1 MSEAGHKTALG
12 LALAAFE
19 RDGGDGPEQLDLFGA
34 PAPSPIEV
42 QPVVEGERQALR
54 GRPPGSRNKRT
65 DELARHYIA
74 QCGGRDPL
82 RRGIEIAGLPIL
94 APGVLAGLA
103 RELEMSK
110 ADAARFWAGVLNSVL
125 PYIHQRLSQLSVLPA
140 GTPGSG
146 QPIYWGDLGSAL
158 IEDAAREDEAA

>member
-1 MSEAGHKTALG
+1 
-12 LALAAFE
+12 
-19 RDGGDGPEQLDLFGA
+19 
-34 PAPSPIEV
+34 
-42 QPVVEGERQALR
+42 
-54 GRPPGSRNKRT
+54 
-65 DELARHYIA
+65 
-74 QCGGRDPL
+74 L

-140 GTPGSG
+140 GSPGSG
-146 QPIYWGDLGSAL
+146 QPIYWSDVGAAL
-158 IEDAAREDEAA
+158 PRAPRPRAADRQGRSGVTLTSEPVFATGCHTRSMARA